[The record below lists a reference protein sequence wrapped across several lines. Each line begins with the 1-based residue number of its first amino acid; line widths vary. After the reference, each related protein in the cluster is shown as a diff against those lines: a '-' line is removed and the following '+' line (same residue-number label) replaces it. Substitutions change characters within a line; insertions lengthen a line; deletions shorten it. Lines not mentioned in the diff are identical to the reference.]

1 MRAGRGRVRSV
12 ESSAPLRC
20 SACRFLLAA
29 TAALIAL
36 IAMVAWGS
44 QTAERKV
51 CVARVQGTI
60 GPATAGYLA
69 RAIGE
74 AAGQQ
79 AECLIIEL
87 DTPGGLLDSTKEII
101 QSFLRSPVPIV
112 VYVSPQGAWAGSAGC
127 FITMAADVA
136 VMAPSTSIGAAHPV
150 GIGAGSEKQDE
161 VMKQKLENFASSYLE
176 AIAGKRHRNIEWARA
191 SVRESASITADK
203 ALQLN
208 VVDLIANDRPDL
220 LKQLQG
226 RQVGE
231 RRLET
236 AGAAI
241 LEIPMS
247 AREKAFQAIAHP
259 QVMLILMLVVV
270 YGIIG
275 ELTSPGAILPG
286 VAGVIALLLLLYLSS
301 VLPMNVTGLALIAVG
316 ILLFTID
323 AFAPTHGVLTAG
335 GVIAFFLGLVMLFDR
350 GEPYLRLSLMWM
362 VPATVVTALFFIFVA
377 GAGIRAQRLPAKA
390 GAETM
395 LGRVVPAVEPIDP
408 AGGKVFIEGE
418 YWNAVSAEAIAAGQA
433 VEIVALNGLTLT
445 VKPMGTSKEDQP

>member
-1 MRAGRGRVRSV
+1 VPLGYAAVRLLLV
-12 ESSAPLRC
+12 ALV
-20 SACRFLLAA
+20 ALMALLAPK
-29 TAALIAL
+29 
-36 IAMVAWGS
+36 VAWGT
-44 QTAERKV
+44 QAVERRV
-51 CVARVQGTI
+51 GVARVQGTI
-60 GPATAGYLA
+60 GPATASYLA
-69 RAIGE
+69 RAVGE
-74 AAGQQ
+74 AAGQK

-101 QSFLRSPVPIV
+101 QSFLRSPVPTV

-136 VMAPSTSIGAAHPV
+136 AMAPSTSIGAAHPV
-150 GIGAGSEKQDE
+150 GIGTGGEKQDD

-176 AIAGKRHRNIEWARA
+176 AIAGKRHRNVEWAKA
-191 SVRESASITADK
+191 SVRESASLTAEK
-203 ALQLN
+203 ALQMN
-208 VVDLIANDRPDL
+208 VVDLIAEDMPDL
-220 LKQLQG
+220 LKRLDG
-226 RQVGE
+226 REVGG

-236 AGAAI
+236 AGAT
-241 LEIPMS
+241 LVVIPMS
-247 AREKAFQAIAHP
+247 PREKAFQMIAHP

-362 VPATVVTALFFIFVA
+362 VPATVVTALFFLFVA
-377 GAGIRAQRLPAKA
+377 GAGIRAQRLPARA

-445 VKPMGTSKEDQP
+445 VKPMGTSKEEQS

>member
-1 MRAGRGRVRSV
+1 M
-12 ESSAPLRC
+12 
-20 SACRFLLAA
+20 
-29 TAALIAL
+29 
-36 IAMVAWGS
+36 AWGS

-226 RQVGE
+226 RAVGE

-247 AREKAFQAIAHP
+247 AREKAFQMIAHP

-286 VAGVIALLLLLYLSS
+286 VTGVIALLLLLYLSS
-301 VLPMNVTGLALIAVG
+301 VLPMNVTGLALIVVG

-335 GVIAFFLGLVMLFDR
+335 GVIAFFLGLLMLFDR
-350 GEPYLRLSLMWM
+350 GEPFLRLSLMWLL
-362 VPATVVTALFFIFVA
+362 PATVVTALFFMFVA
-377 GAGIRAQRLPAKA
+377 GAGIRAQRLPART
-390 GAETM
+390 GAEMM
-395 LGRVVPAVEPIDP
+395 LGRSVVATAPID
-408 AGGKVFIEGE
+408 ASHGKVFLEGE
-418 YWNAVSAEAIAAGQA
+418 YWDAVSAVPIAAGQL
-433 VEIVALNGLTLT
+433 VEIVALHGLTLT

>member
-1 MRAGRGRVRSV
+1 MITPSALLWRRASCFV
-12 ESSAPLRC
+12 L
-20 SACRFLLAA
+20 
-29 TAALIAL
+29 AALIAP
-36 IAMVAWGS
+36 VAWGT
-44 QTAERKV
+44 QAVERKV

-74 AAGQQ
+74 AAGQK
-79 AECLIIEL
+79 AECLVIEL

-101 QSFLRSPVPIV
+101 QSFLRSPVPTV
-112 VYVSPQGAWAGSAGC
+112 VFVAPQGAWAGSAGC

-191 SVRESASITADK
+191 SVRESASISADK

-208 VVDLIANDRPDL
+208 VVDLIADDLPDL
-220 LKQLQG
+220 LKRLDG
-226 RQVGE
+226 REAGG

-236 AGAAI
+236 AGASI
-241 LEIPMS
+241 LVLPMS
-247 AREKAFQAIAHP
+247 VREKAFQAIAHP

-301 VLPMNVTGLALIAVG
+301 VLPMNVTGLALVAVA

-335 GVIAFFLGLVMLFDR
+335 GVLAFFLGLLMLFDR
-350 GEPYLRLSLMWM
+350 SEPYLRLSVMWM
-362 VPATVVTALFFIFVA
+362 LPATVVTALFFIFVA

-395 LGRVVPAVEPIDP
+395 LGRTATALEPIDDR
-408 AGGKVFIEGE
+408 GGKVFIEGE
-418 YWNAVSAEAIAAGQA
+418 YWNAVSAEAITAGRA
-433 VEIVALNGLTLT
+433 VEIVALHGLTLT
-445 VKPMGTSKEDQP
+445 VKPAGVSKED